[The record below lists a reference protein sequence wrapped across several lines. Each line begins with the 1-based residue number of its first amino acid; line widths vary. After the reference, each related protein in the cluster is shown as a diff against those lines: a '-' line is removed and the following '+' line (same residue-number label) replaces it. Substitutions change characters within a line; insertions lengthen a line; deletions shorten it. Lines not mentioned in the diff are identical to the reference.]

1 MSALFDNAVASIRM
15 GIEDYQSQ
23 DAFRDISA
31 VRNYYAGVLLLAKEA
46 LVQRFPD
53 EDPDVILAAKVRP
66 VADGE
71 RMMMAADGTATVD
84 FANIG
89 RRLKDFGVDI
99 DVGRLEELRR
109 IRNDIEHKY
118 STAKPKVI
126 KRAIAKGFPVIAELF
141 RALDKGPAVNLEE
154 AWIAM
159 LATTE
164 LYEGELARARATLA
178 SVRWHSRVVARAK
191 FECPE
196 CSSELVIQDDPA
208 NTSQDDAKLACEAC
222 GTMIL
227 DTPSF
232 YETLVDS
239 ELGAECY
246 IRTKETGE
254 EGPVYDCPSCDHA
267 TFIEDEWLCAN
278 CGYGL
283 PDVTGRCEVCGTNIP
298 VSDLLADPDR
308 LLCSYHEYLA
318 NKDD

>member
-1 MSALFDNAVASIRM
+1 MSALFENAVASIRM

-46 LVQRFPD
+46 LVQCFPL
-53 EDPDVILAAKVRP
+53 EDPDVILAARVRP
-66 VADGE
+66 VAKGE
-71 RMMMAADGTATVD
+71 RLVMEAEGTATVD

-89 RRLKDFGVDI
+89 RRLKDFGVQI

-126 KRAIAKGFPVIAELF
+126 KRAIAKGFPLIAELF
-141 RALDKGPAVNLEE
+141 RVLNKGPAVNLEE
-154 AWIAM
+154 AWTAM

-164 LYEGELARARATLA
+164 LYEAELARARTTL
-178 SVRWHSRVVARAK
+178 SPIHWHSRVVGRAK

-196 CSSELVIQDDPA
+196 CSSELVIQEDPS
-208 NTSQDDAKLACEAC
+208 NTSQDAAHLACEAC

-227 DTPSF
+227 DTATF
-232 YETLVDS
+232 FETLVDR
-239 ELGAECY
+239 ELGADCY
-246 IRTKETGE
+246 IRAKETGE
-254 EGPVYDCPSCDHA
+254 DGPVYDCPSCNRA
-267 TFIEDEWLCAN
+267 TFIEEEWTCAN

-283 PDVTGRCEVCGTNIP
+283 PDVTGRCEACGTNIP

-318 NKDD
+318 QKDD